1 MPTLADGSPLPGY
14 ITYNLETNFL
24 SVTASSSLT
33 PVNLTLKLYAYLNDR
48 VTTPRT
54 EFNTLAVELYGA
66 SSIIPIQPKFN
77 FEFNPHASISSV
89 SLPGKYYLK
98 PTPPSAYTN
107 IVYAIAAGST
117 APAGL
122 TITGDILQVSPSTPF
137 GIYDFSVTATDT
149 VSTKTATLSFSIY
162 FRGQVVSADSNDDE
176 GASFPYLVDG

>member
-14 ITYNLETNFL
+14 ITYDMETNFL
-24 SVTASSSLT
+24 TVTASSSLT
-33 PVNLTLKLYAYLNDR
+33 PVNLTLKLYAYLR
-48 VTTPRT
+48 VTTPR
-54 EFNTLAVELYGA
+54 EFNTLTVELYGA
-66 SSIIPIQPKFN
+66 SSITPIQPKFN

-122 TITGDILQVSPSTPF
+122 TISSDVLQVSPSTPF

-149 VSTKTATLSFSIY
+149 VSTKTAILSFSIY
-162 FRGQVVSADSNDDE
+162 FRGQVVSADSYDDE